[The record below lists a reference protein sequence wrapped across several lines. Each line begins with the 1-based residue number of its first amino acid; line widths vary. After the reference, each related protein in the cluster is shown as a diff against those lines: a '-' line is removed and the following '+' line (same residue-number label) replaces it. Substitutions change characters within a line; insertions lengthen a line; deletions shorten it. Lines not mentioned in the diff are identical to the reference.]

1 MMGDRSSSNAI
12 TTPHTGTS
20 VRIWIVL
27 VFLLAAPLAL
37 RAASPQFEDS
47 PIFVSGHDGINTYR
61 IPSIIAT
68 SNGTIL
74 VFCEGRRD
82 SYVDGTA
89 TNLVLK
95 RSLGN
100 SVASIPAH
108 GSKTAD
114 APAWGEKIIWQP
126 MQVLLATKAGEAYMN
141 PVPIIDKR
149 DGTIF
154 LLVNYYPQPYQ
165 DVPAH
170 TWMMKSHDEGAT
182 WSPPTDISS
191 GTGLKELGPGIGIQM
206 QNGRLVAATYDGVIF
221 SDDHGKTWK
230 SGGKVVGHY
239 TETQVVE
246 LVNGSLMLNIRHG
259 GHRVV
264 ALSKDGGE
272 TWGKPWTDPALIEPE
287 NWEGCQASLIRYTR
301 KRDGSSK
308 DRLLFADPA
317 SPKDRL
323 DMTVRVS
330 YDEGQTWPVS
340 RLIEKGRG
348 GYSSLAVLPDRT
360 IAMVYEGGTTSNGVE
375 NNFGKISFARFNLE
389 WLTNGQDQL
398 KDGHDGRQDRAAR
411 SGARESVPTSGAK
424 TE

>member
-1 MMGDRSSSNAI
+1 MMVHRSRSNAI
-12 TTPHTGTS
+12 RTPRVS
-20 VRIWIVL
+20 KSARILVL
-27 VFLLAAPLAL
+27 ALLLAAPLAL
-37 RAASPQFEDS
+37 RAASPQFEQS
-47 PIFVSGHDGINTYR
+47 PLFVAGHDGINTYR

-82 SYVDGTA
+82 SYVDGTP

-95 RSLGN
+95 RSLG
-100 SVASIPAH
+100 
-108 GSKTAD
+108 SKAAD
-114 APAWGEKIIWQP
+114 IRAWGTKVIWQP

-149 DGTIF
+149 DGTII
-154 LLVNYYPQPYQ
+154 LLVNYYPQPYK
-165 DVPAH
+165 DLPAH
-170 TWMMKSHDEGAT
+170 IWLMKSHDEGAT
-182 WSPPTDISS
+182 WSSPTDISS

-221 SDDHGKTWK
+221 SDDHGRTWK
-230 SGGKVVGHY
+230 SGGKVAGHY

-246 LVNGSLMLNIRHG
+246 LANGTLMLNIRHG

-272 TWGKPWTDPALIEPE
+272 TWGTPWTDKALIEPG

-317 SPKDRL
+317 SLKDRL
-323 DMTVRVS
+323 DTTVRIS

-340 RLIEKGRG
+340 RLIEKGRS
-348 GYSSLAVLPDRT
+348 GYSSMAVLPDGT
-360 IAMVYEGGTTSNGVE
+360 IAIVYEGGTTSNGVE
-375 NNFGKISFARFNLE
+375 NYFGKISFARFNLE

-398 KDGHDGRQDRAAR
+398 KGRQNGRQDRA
-411 SGARESVPTSGAK
+411 SSPNARESTPTSGAK
-424 TE
+424 VQ